1 MKINPVYGK
10 EVKLRVRSLKF
21 AMTILFFNLGLIAIA
36 ILGFEVFFNV
46 NMNYRINY
54 SGATQVYFIIICLE
68 AAMVAFLVPVFT
80 AGSIAG
86 EREKQTLEILL
97 TTVLKPRQIV
107 IGKLMS
113 SISMVVL
120 LVFSSLPVISIVFT
134 IGGINITDLIQFV
147 LLIIIMSLFIGSMG
161 IFASALVKRAVPA
174 TVLSFVLVGTV
185 CGLTAIGVLV
195 ANTGANIYYYNMQ
208 NINSN
213 VKVPDVTWA
222 AYPLLINP
230 AFTLLNMVLKNYGA
244 VDMVSKL
251 GPGLNGE
258 LISFVEDYWFLCSM
272 VLQVLCTLL
281 FIKLA
286 AVLLDPLRRK
296 ERNRKINKKE
306 KKSKK
311 KRTAVTML
319 ILVFILSIVP
329 VNINVASATV
339 KTKSLDSNG
348 QVKISKDDI
357 TATIGIGYKGK
368 TKYER
373 NVKVDAL
380 IENKGSDFTGKIRI
394 ECSRTDAEGSVVVQK
409 VFAAASGESKR
420 VQFAL
425 STIDPESYIKVA
437 ICDAEDDVICSE
449 RISLKFGYNSSESVL
464 YIGALSDNQDS
475 LKYISTG
482 LAADKNTFDASDDGL
497 VFPLEIDDITDDP
510 KILDSL
516 DIIIIDDFD
525 TSKFSDGQIEAIK
538 TWISDGG
545 TLFLGSG
552 ADAGKVL
559 KAFSGKLLN
568 GTIGSVKQINTNF
581 GISRKKLTS
590 LLGENRVNKRVPLD
604 ITQINIKG
612 SEPVLSDG
620 RNKLISSLDYEK
632 GKVIVSEF
640 SLALGPG
647 ISLLYGPVITDVIKN
662 NISDELKFNT
672 SSQGP
677 NPWSS
682 YSNVYTYEP
691 EVLTLNETDSLPN
704 IKLYAVILLVYVI
717 IAGPVVYIITKKKDK
732 RNLLWFIV
740 PVLSVVFSVTIYLI
754 GTSTR
759 IQKPFINYVSTI
771 KLPEK
776 AKGKNNVNTQ
786 FTLTSPS
793 NKSYEAVLPG
803 NANISPASFSGYY
816 YSPSDMEDNNYD
828 YGVEYGAN
836 NTKLILNSLAA
847 FESVGFK
854 MGNESTTTGT
864 VEIDLKKD
872 EKQISGYISNKMSCG
887 LEDCIFYYKGN
898 MYYIGNLPAG
908 KSVDISKQKEYK
920 EDQYSFDFESQ
931 LSAVLGGSF
940 YANDTDIPLKRKIGM
955 IQTFVSNN
963 RLYDTWFYGFT
974 EEGSESGFTGNFNF
988 DKYGETG
995 VYKMAEVKETLGGY
1009 DVIGSLEQY
1018 AVDYDSTHS
1027 NGYYIY
1033 DPSINNFEV
1042 TYKFPKNF
1050 TLKRL
1055 IYNSETAGGAEFK
1068 IKKYGYS
1075 EYAFPGIAKVKDKD
1089 TGKYVKLFESTKK
1102 ADIKNMEK
1110 YLEPDGSLKLYYDIN
1125 SSILLSAHG
1134 SDTFSQ
1140 PTLPRVKLAGTY
1152 KNAKRKSR

>member
-36 ILGFEVFFNV
+36 LLGFEVFFNV
-46 NMNYRINY
+46 NMNYRIDY

-97 TTVLKPRQIV
+97 TTVLKPGQIV

-134 IGGINITDLIQFV
+134 IGGINITDLMQFV

-174 TVLSFVLVGTV
+174 TVLSFVMVGIV
-185 CGLTAIGVLV
+185 CGLTAIGVLI

-208 NINSN
+208 NINAN
-213 VKVPDVTWA
+213 IKVPDVTWA

-230 AFTLLNMVLKNYGA
+230 AFTLIDMVLKNYGA
-244 VDMVSKL
+244 IDMVSKL
-251 GPGLNGE
+251 GPGLNGK
-258 LISFVEDYWFLCSM
+258 LLPFVEDYWFLCSM
-272 VLQVLCTLL
+272 VLQILFTLL

-286 AVLLDPLRRK
+286 ALLLDPLRRK
-296 ERNRKINKKE
+296 ERSRKVNKKDKKE
-306 KKSKK
+306 KHKK
-311 KRTAVTML
+311 KQAALPML
-319 ILVFILSIVP
+319 ILAVILSLVP
-329 VNINVASATV
+329 ANTDTASATI
-339 KTKSLDSNG
+339 KTKQLDANG
-348 QVKISKDDI
+348 QIKISKDDI

-373 NVKVDAL
+373 YIKVDAV

-394 ECSRTDAEGSVVVQK
+394 ECSRSDADGSVAVQK
-409 VFAAASGESKR
+409 AFAAASGETKR
-420 VQFAL
+420 VQFA
-425 STIDPESYIKVA
+425 SASIEPDAYIKVS
-437 ICDAEDDVICSE
+437 ICDEEDNVICSE
-449 RISLKFGYNSSESVL
+449 YVSTKWNYDTIL
-464 YIGALSDNQDS
+464 YIGTLSDNQDS
-475 LKYISTG
+475 LDYISSG
-482 LAADKNTFDASDDGL
+482 LAADKNAFDASDDGL
-497 VFPLEIDDITDDP
+497 VFQLGIDDITEDY

-525 TSKFSDGQIEAIK
+525 TSKFSDIQIEAIK
-538 TWISDGG
+538 AWVSNGG

-552 ADAGKVL
+552 ADADKVL

-590 LLGENRVNKRVPLD
+590 LLGENRTNRRVPLD
-604 ITQINIKG
+604 ITQISIKG

-620 RNKLISSLDYEK
+620 RNNLISSLDYDN
-632 GKVIVSEF
+632 GNILVSEF
-640 SLALGPG
+640 SLGLSSGTAA
-647 ISLLYGPVITDVIKN
+647 LYGPVITDVIKN
-662 NISDELKFNT
+662 NISDKLKSNSKEGF
-672 SSQGP
+672 

-682 YSNVYTYEP
+682 YSDIYTYEY
-691 EVLTLNETDSLPN
+691 EVLNLNETDSLPN
-704 IKLYAVILLVYVI
+704 VKLYAVILLVYVI
-717 IAGPVVYIITKKKDK
+717 IAGPVAYIIMKKKDK
-732 RNLLWFIV
+732 RNLLWLIV
-740 PVLSVVFSVTIYLI
+740 PVLSVAFSVTIYLI

-759 IQKPFINYVSTI
+759 IQRPFINYVSTI

-776 AKGKNNVNTQ
+776 AGGKNNVNTK

-793 NKSYEAVLPG
+793 NKSYEAVLP
-803 NANISPASFSGYY
+803 ANMAISPAITNGYY
-816 YSPSDMEDNNYD
+816 HSPSEMDSDKYD

-836 NTKLILNSLAA
+836 NTKLLLNSLAA
-847 FESVGFK
+847 FESVGFEMENK
-854 MGNESTTTGT
+854 STTKGT
-864 VEIDLKKD
+864 VEIDVKKN

-887 LEDCIFYYKGN
+887 LEDCIFYYKGD

-920 EDQYSFDFESQ
+920 ESQYSFNFESQ
-931 LSAVLGGSF
+931 LSAALGGGF
-940 YANDTDIPLKRKIGM
+940 YSNDIDIQLKRKIGM
-955 IQTFVSNN
+955 LHTFVANN
-963 RLYDTWFYGFT
+963 RIYDTWFYGFT
-974 EEGSESGFTGNFNF
+974 EEGSEAGFTDNFTF

-995 VYKMAEVKETLGGY
+995 VYKIAQVEETFGGY

-1018 AVDYDSTHS
+1018 AVDYDSAHS
-1027 NGYYIY
+1027 NGYYVY
-1033 DPSINNFEV
+1033 DPSISNFEV
-1042 TYKFPKNF
+1042 TYKFPENF

-1089 TGKYVKLFESTKK
+1089 TGKYVKLLESAKK
-1102 ADIKNMEK
+1102 ADIKDMEK
-1110 YLEPDGSLKLYYDIN
+1110 YLEPDGSLKIYYDIN
-1125 SSILLSAHG
+1125 SSVLLNVHG
-1134 SDTFSQ
+1134 PDTFSQ